1 MENFRDAELKKWLAE
16 EYEKETEEMEK
27 ILFPDGVIPDDG
39 ETEEYLGHI
48 NHKIGSAEEFAYDII
63 ERIGVQKYRNA
74 VKSMECL
81 TLEELRTI
89 CAQVG
94 NMKLVEH

>member
-1 MENFRDAELKKWLAE
+1 MVARGVTSENIRIRQSVDKWNPE
-16 EYEKETEEMEK
+16 
-27 ILFPDGVIPDDG
+27 DDG
-39 ETEEYLGHI
+39 ETEEYLGRI

-63 ERIGVQKYRNA
+63 DVLECRSTNT
-74 VKSMECL
+74 VKSMEYL

-94 NMKLVEH
+94 NMRLVEH